1 MQQARG
7 CWGCYDSR
15 WVAKS
20 LAVSSCLSREVRN
33 DLFRGRGCEH
43 SSRETARRRRVCPSR
58 EGQAPATGVCPG
70 KWRPSHRP
78 LGTPA
83 HALSEMGSVGQRRD
97 IYLTLLT
104 AGL

>member
-1 MQQARG
+1 M
-7 CWGCYDSR
+7 
-15 WVAKS
+15 
-20 LAVSSCLSREVRN
+20 RN